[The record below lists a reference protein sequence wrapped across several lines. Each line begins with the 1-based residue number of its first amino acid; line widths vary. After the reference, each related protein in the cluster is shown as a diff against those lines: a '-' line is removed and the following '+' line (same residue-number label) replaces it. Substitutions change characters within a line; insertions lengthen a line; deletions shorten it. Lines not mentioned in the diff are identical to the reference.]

1 MEDAVTRV
9 PVVRVNRGGSVRF
22 DDEAAV
28 EGHYLLILDGN
39 PVEEVVLSPLALR
52 EWATGHLFCAG
63 VISCAQGILGMEARD
78 GRIEVRTAPSRRVPR
93 QGPPEMWKTTP
104 GVIED
109 GARWIAEAPLF
120 NRTGGFHVAAILAQE
135 GKRLALFEDISRHN
149 ALDKV
154 IGWALIS
161 GVDLGRTLVIQSGRL
176 PRDMVA
182 KAAAAG
188 IPLLG
193 SVSAPTDAGVS
204 LAREKS
210 ITLVSFIREGRMNIH
225 TFPERVILED
235 P

>member
-1 MEDAVTRV
+1 MGEAVTRV
-9 PVVRVNRGGSVRF
+9 PVVRVSGAGTKRF

-28 EGHYLLILDGN
+28 EGNYLLVVDGG
-39 PVEEVVLSPLALR
+39 PAREVVLSPLDLR
-52 EWATGHLFCAG
+52 EWVVGYLFCAG
-63 VISCAQGILGMEARD
+63 VISSARDFAAFDERD
-78 GRIEVRTAPSRRVPR
+78 GRIEVRTAPSPR
-93 QGPPEMWKTTP
+93 PSGRGVGTTVKTSP

-120 NRTGGFHVAAILAQE
+120 GRTGGFHAAALLTFE

-154 IGWALIS
+154 IGWGLIQ
-161 GVDLGRTLVIQSGRL
+161 GVDLGRALVVQSGRL

-182 KAAAAG
+182 KAVAAG

-193 SVSAPTDAGVS
+193 SVSASTDAGVS
-204 LAREKS
+204 LAREEG

-225 TFPERVILED
+225 THPERVRFEGA
-235 P
+235 